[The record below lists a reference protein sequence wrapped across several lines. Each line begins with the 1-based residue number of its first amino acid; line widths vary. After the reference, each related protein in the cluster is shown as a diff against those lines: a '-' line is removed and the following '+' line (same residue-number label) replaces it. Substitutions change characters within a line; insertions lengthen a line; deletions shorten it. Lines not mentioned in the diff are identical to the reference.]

1 MRVKFN
7 LVMKPEA
14 VRTDIAVPRG
24 CVASPQDTSRIFS
37 NAASTDFLG
46 FSETQRGTN
55 EGFGTRQSRMR
66 RRDLIERGRIQARGG
81 PSAATNLAVHAP
93 APPPAAAPAP
103 HSAKRRKTP
112 AAAKKNASFGSPG
125 EVRSPLAAINLNDSR
140 FKGPT
145 VGRAGGGSPRVRS
158 NLSKSSFGSPVVI
171 APPSAGRARA
181 IAPAPSLMRDLGL
194 QSPRTVDMMD
204 AEMSYDDDVN
214 FGAQESFGDWLAR
227 CGLRGPADASAHGSL
242 RISQSQRDELEHVWC
257 NAAEADTLRR
267 LVENLKDSE
276 LDIARREQ
284 LANGA
289 WAHDFE
295 EATAKAWSGKVKAAS
310 AAEMA
315 AKAELDRK
323 AREAEAAA
331 AVAAAERCRV
341 AAAAVES
348 GELRGE
354 LREAMMAAEGQRR
367 RAERLE
373 ADVRD
378 AAAESADLASQ
389 LADAR
394 RALTDAEQR
403 ASAANA
409 RVLEAEAAARAERA
423 AYDSSVTAV
432 TASMESERVA
442 AAARLESA
450 VKDADEARAETAQL
464 RREMSARLEAMGK
477 DGEDGKAALRAAIAV
492 REKEVEHSRR
502 SAGEAQRISR
512 QAELRVSE
520 LEGQIGELRRVAE
533 ARVAELERELGTT
546 AAALDE
552 ARRGRA
558 DAEEASSTLRRRAE
572 RALAEANAKAVEAQV
587 KLRRAELDAQAR
599 ARETMAV
606 PPAMTPRSAGDLEM
620 LLANMTK
627 AHAQALQRA
636 EAAEG
641 KSRSLHRELEHTKAA
656 AEEAGKRVASAI
668 DAMRAQGL
676 EASILH
682 QASNDDVPAPSGGS
696 RRKSVLTLA
705 PTMQRLHSDLAK
717 VKKEKDDLEREV
729 ATLRAARAPLP
740 ASPVRGVVAG
750 DDHLASRRA
759 EVDRL
764 DAAIADRSRQLR
776 KMEAAAATMKF
787 AFGDNTEAPTMSVV
801 SVSQLQPAHQQ
812 RRASDGGCSG
822 LPGRS
827 LPTPRTRARTSI
839 RIAHGCPSDESGRDT
854 QDAPREPSPGAEL
867 RRRAIAM
874 GMRASPF
881 AKRKR
886 AP

>member
-1 MRVKFN
+1 
-7 LVMKPEA
+7 
-14 VRTDIAVPRG
+14 
-24 CVASPQDTSRIFS
+24 
-37 NAASTDFLG
+37 
-46 FSETQRGTN
+46 
-55 EGFGTRQSRMR
+55 
-66 RRDLIERGRIQARGG
+66 
-81 PSAATNLAVHAP
+81 
-93 APPPAAAPAP
+93 
-103 HSAKRRKTP
+103 
-112 AAAKKNASFGSPG
+112 
-125 EVRSPLAAINLNDSR
+125 
-140 FKGPT
+140 
-145 VGRAGGGSPRVRS
+145 
-158 NLSKSSFGSPVVI
+158 
-171 APPSAGRARA
+171 
-181 IAPAPSLMRDLGL
+181 
-194 QSPRTVDMMD
+194 
-204 AEMSYDDDVN
+204 
-214 FGAQESFGDWLAR
+214 
-227 CGLRGPADASAHGSL
+227 
-242 RISQSQRDELEHVWC
+242 
-257 NAAEADTLRR
+257 
-267 LVENLKDSE
+267 
-276 LDIARREQ
+276 
-284 LANGA
+284 
-289 WAHDFE
+289 
-295 EATAKAWSGKVKAAS
+295 
-310 AAEMA
+310 
-315 AKAELDRK
+315 
-323 AREAEAAA
+323 
-331 AVAAAERCRV
+331 
-341 AAAAVES
+341 
-348 GELRGE
+348 
-354 LREAMMAAEGQRR
+354 
-367 RAERLE
+367 
-373 ADVRD
+373 
-378 AAAESADLASQ
+378 
-389 LADAR
+389 
-394 RALTDAEQR
+394 
-403 ASAANA
+403 
-409 RVLEAEAAARAERA
+409 
-423 AYDSSVTAV
+423 
-432 TASMESERVA
+432 
-442 AAARLESA
+442 
-450 VKDADEARAETAQL
+450 
-464 RREMSARLEAMGK
+464 MGK

-512 QAELRVSE
+512 EAERKVSE

-533 ARVAELERELGTT
+533 ARVAELERDLGT
-546 AAALDE
+546 AATALDE

-587 KLRRAELDAQAR
+587 RLRRAELDVQAR
-599 ARETMAV
+599 AREAMAP
-606 PPAMTPRSAGDLEM
+606 PPAMTPRSAGDLEV

-676 EASILH
+676 EASISH
-682 QASNDDVPAPSGGS
+682 QASNDDVPAPSDGS

-705 PTMQRLHSDLAK
+705 PTMQRLRSDLAK
-717 VKKEKDDLEREV
+717 VTKEKDDLEREV

-787 AFGDNTEAPTMSVV
+787 AFGDHTEAPTMSVV

-839 RIAHGCPSDESGRDT
+839 RIAHGCPSLDTNDESG
-854 QDAPREPSPGAEL
+854 QEPSPREPSPGAEL